1 MRKHL
6 FIFNLILLCFTAS
19 ATSIIPFKNINHL
32 SESSHCIYLAKAIS
46 TGEET
51 NNGITQDYTVF
62 EVQDVIKGKVIQQF
76 KIKSE
81 NLRKGDETFFV
92 AGNPDFDIN
101 ESYLLFLKDSQEDF
115 KSPICMSYYI
125 FQEKIINGEKVLAPS
140 QNEHFYIVGKQK
152 QINAIYKQKEFL
164 TGLKSLTK
172 TRKLSQEQLETFVS
186 THKLKDTNNHKHK
199 SAPSH
204 CNHLPRE
211 EDSPNDRRRSRIENA
226 EAQAYPVYYS
236 STGSGCSNISGQV
249 AGGIAHLNSNYTG
262 INFDFKGSFTG
273 FPQNPICAGGSIS
286 QDNRDFIDQ
295 NFPEYNGRAA
305 LIHFDDPCNQLTG
318 DNAGVIAVGGSWLSG
333 SHNFKGENFR
343 TAKYGRVIVNVGI
356 AELCNRNSVS
366 SQFTDYELMIAHE
379 LTHVA
384 GLDHIESED
393 GKANMNPSLRSSI
406 THLDVQCMNDLYPF
420 VAPQPDLRVDIN
432 SSSISFT
439 GLTMNINDVVIIN
452 EGNRTAGSSK
462 LAYYLSTDAN
472 ITNSDI
478 LISQQDVPPI
488 ASGQTA
494 NKSLTVDLTN
504 FAIPGGKYRLGAI
517 IDSNFDVSESD
528 ENNNTWVL
536 ARELTLPTITP
547 RTDFIVECGTVT
559 MNDLTVQVENAIVK
573 NIGQTANQTNV
584 KVGFYLS
591 TNSTITTIDR
601 FIGFSDIGILQ
612 ANDQSTISFSKDLR
626 DQNIPLGRYFLG
638 IIVDYDRRIDELR
651 ENNNSCGTTSDV
663 VNIVIIEESKP
674 DLIVTCGN
682 ASINGTT
689 VSISN
694 ARVTNNGNETS
705 ASGRIVYY
713 LSEDKTITVEDSPI
727 GFYNHVALAAG
738 QSIVAPNESVNVNI
752 SSINVPNGEYYFGVI
767 ADFTS
772 TNDESNENNNTCVQ
786 NESLTVGSAQSPDL
800 VVQCGNA
807 TVNGTNIQI
816 QNIVVKNVG
825 SQASHSSKLGFYLTN
840 NQNASDIKIGERS
853 IGILNPNASN
863 TKSLTVDVASL
874 GLSNGTYSIKAV
886 ADFQRIVQESNENN
900 NTCIIANTS
909 VQINDTSV
917 SGDFTVHCSL
927 LNVSD
932 DSKVIMGAQVRN
944 QGTAMTAPTEIGYYL
959 STDNNITTD
968 DFLIDTDQVQNQLN
982 PGDIKNNQVTI
993 IKANLNVPAGEY
1005 YVGAIVD
1012 YLSTYSELDENN
1024 NSCVSTTG
1032 RISIG
1037 TAGVTGADLIVSCG
1051 SYTASG
1057 NLIRTN
1063 GNIVTNQGTAKAG
1076 NVSRLGYYISSDKN
1090 ITSSD
1095 HYLAEDYVY
1104 DLDPGDTSTEN
1115 QTLYIDYSKLSAGT
1129 YYVGMI
1135 ADHQN
1140 VTDEPSANKQ
1150 NNSCIVEDLEIEVGN
1165 NLTSGSETRNL
1176 IIPASVEEQDNF
1188 DITIFPN
1195 PVKGD
1200 LEFFIDIETKQSQN
1214 IKIEI
1219 FNQIGEPVYKNTF
1232 AKISEIHNIKIKN
1245 PSLSKGTYYVRVNTE
1260 WNSLVKKLLVI
1271 E

>member
-305 LIHFDDPCNQLTG
+305 LIHFDDPCNQLTS
-318 DNAGVIAVGGSWLSG
+318 DTAGVIAVGGSWLSG

-439 GLTMNINDVVIIN
+439 GLTMNVNDVVIIN

-547 RTDFIVECGTVT
+547 RPDFIVECGTVT

-674 DLIVTCGN
+674 DLTVTCGN

-727 GFYNHVALAAG
+727 GFYNHAALAAG

-1214 IKIEI
+1214 ITIEI